1 MAGPPLRLLAI
12 TPPAGPVSP
21 HLARAWLEAGVARAE
36 FAVLLREPGCTPSQI
51 LAKDGRLA
59 PLRRACREQGVR
71 ALLSC
76 DHAALAEAAALIE
89 DHALAGLQLRGD
101 PTREQLVSARGLV
114 RGRLLGRSCHGQPDA
129 GLEARRR
136 PHVDYT
142 CFAPVFT
149 PSTPQPGVEKRAV
162 GLDALRAWTRLGGPV
177 LALGGINRHTAPA
190 VLAAG
195 AHGLA
200 GIGVFFGD
208 PHQVVEDVAALCRA
222 LEESTDAEVALP
234 DHAVPPVS
242 PPPLRG

>member
-1 MAGPPLRLLAI
+1 MAGALRLLAI
-12 TPPAGPVSP
+12 TPPTGPVAPS
-21 HLARAWLEAGVARAE
+21 LTRAWLEAGVDRSE
-36 FAVLLREPGCTPSQI
+36 FAVLLRGPGCSPRQLLSD
-51 LAKDGRLA
+51 DGRLA

-76 DHAALAEAAALIE
+76 DHAALAEAAALLG
-89 DHALAGLQLRGD
+89 DHDLAGLQLRGD
-101 PTREQLVSARGLV
+101 PTTKQLARARERLGE
-114 RGRLLGRSCHGQPDA
+114 RLLGRSCHGQPDVTA
-129 GLEARRR
+129 EARRR
-136 PHVDYT
+136 PLVDYT

-149 PSTPQPGVEKRAV
+149 PSTSQPGVEKRAA
-162 GLDALRAWTRLGGPV
+162 GLDALRPWTRLGGPL

-222 LEESTDAEVALP
+222 LDEANSAELAPP